1 MICLYF
7 CFTDKNAKQVSQG
20 VDTNLLASDNLFV
33 LTKEN
38 NMTSISRRNF
48 LVGSTALACSL
59 PTVAAESKNKFDD
72 SADVVVVGLGGAG
85 AAAAITA
92 SDHKASVIILEK
104 QPLATLRSNTRMSGG
119 WVHCPEKDGNK
130 EELRKYFRALFSAK
144 YDDKPS
150 VGEEDDISNGMAEYW
165 VEYTPNLM
173 DWLKSLDPELKGQ
186 KFSGP
191 AQYVNFPGAKTSS
204 YASYHLMYPARMGK
218 ASSYNGP
225 KSEATE
231 GEALWR
237 ALEKGIQDR
246 SSLIKVID
254 NAPAVSLIL
263 NKDGHVV
270 GVVAK
275 KDGKDIR
282 IQAKKGVILASGGYE
297 YSAEMRKAFLPGP
310 SVGGF
315 AFYGTPYNE
324 GEGIRM
330 GIKAGAALSKVST
343 CAARMIWAPPVYH
356 NGMRL
361 GVTTVGVG
369 APGSFVV
376 NALGDRFIAENK
388 IMGGITNNSVYE
400 KAAEQNLDTMTY
412 DNMPAWQIFEEK
424 IFKSRPLANLT
435 RSTVGYG
442 FIDYGSADNSDALKK
457 GWILKADSIE
467 ELAKKIA
474 ETSVNKGRMNPQ
486 KLADTLKRF
495 NEMSTEGKDED
506 FERNPKSLKALEG
519 TVFYAIPLFAGGS
532 NTKGGLKTNPE
543 HQVLDWDGKP
553 IKGLYAA
560 GEIACGLNRGGAML
574 TDALVFGQV
583 TGRAVVTKK

>member
-1 MICLYF
+1 
-7 CFTDKNAKQVSQG
+7 
-20 VDTNLLASDNLFV
+20 
-33 LTKEN
+33 
-38 NMTSISRRNF
+38 
-48 LVGSTALACSL
+48 
-59 PTVAAESKNKFDD
+59 
-72 SADVVVVGLGGAG
+72 
-85 AAAAITA
+85 
-92 SDHKASVIILEK
+92 
-104 QPLATLRSNTRMSGG
+104 
-119 WVHCPEKDGNK
+119 
-130 EELRKYFRALFSAK
+130 
-144 YDDKPS
+144 
-150 VGEEDDISNGMAEYW
+150 
-165 VEYTPNLM
+165 
-173 DWLKSLDPELKGQ
+173 
-186 KFSGP
+186 
-191 AQYVNFPGAKTSS
+191 
-204 YASYHLMYPARMGK
+204 
-218 ASSYNGP
+218 
-225 KSEATE
+225 
-231 GEALWR
+231 
-237 ALEKGIQDR
+237 
-246 SSLIKVID
+246 
-254 NAPAVSLIL
+254 
-263 NKDGHVV
+263 
-270 GVVAK
+270 
-275 KDGKDIR
+275 
-282 IQAKKGVILASGGYE
+282 
-297 YSAEMRKAFLPGP
+297 MRKAFLPGS

-442 FIDYGSADNSDALKK
+442 FVDYGAADNSDALKK

-486 KLADTLKRF
+486 KLAETLKRF
-495 NEMSTEGKDED
+495 NEMSMAGKDED
-506 FERNPKSLKALEG
+506 FGRNPKSLKPLEG

-532 NTKGGLKTNPE
+532 NTKGGLKTNAE

-583 TGRAVVTKK
+583 TGKAAATNK

>member
-1 MICLYF
+1 
-7 CFTDKNAKQVSQG
+7 
-20 VDTNLLASDNLFV
+20 
-33 LTKEN
+33 
-38 NMTSISRRNF
+38 MTSMSRRSF
-48 LVGSTALACSL
+48 LFGSTAMACSL
-59 PTVAAESKNKFDD
+59 PAFASDPEKKFDE

-92 SDHKASVIILEK
+92 ADHKASVIILEK

-119 WVHCPEKDGNK
+119 WVHCPDKDGNK

-218 ASSYNGP
+218 TSSYNGP
-225 KSEATE
+225 KTEATE

-246 SSLIKVID
+246 SGLIKIID
-254 NAPAVSLIL
+254 NAPAVALIL
-263 NKDGHVV
+263 NEDGHVV

-275 KDGKDIR
+275 KGGKDIR

-412 DNMPAWQIFEEK
+412 DNMPAWQIFEEE

-435 RSTVGYG
+435 RSTVGCG
-442 FIDYGSADNSDALKK
+442 FVDYGAVDNSDALKK
-457 GWILKADSIE
+457 GWVLKADSIE

-486 KLADTLKRF
+486 KLTETLKRF
-495 NEMSTEGKDED
+495 NEMSTAGKDED
-506 FERNPKSLKALEG
+506 FGRNPKSLKPLEG

-532 NTKGGLKTNPE
+532 NTKGGLKTNAE

-583 TGRAVVTKK
+583 TGKAAATKK

>member
-1 MICLYF
+1 
-7 CFTDKNAKQVSQG
+7 
-20 VDTNLLASDNLFV
+20 
-33 LTKEN
+33 
-38 NMTSISRRNF
+38 MTSMSKRSF
-48 LVGSTALACSL
+48 LVGSTAMTCSL
-59 PTVAAESKNKFDD
+59 PAFASDPEKKFDE

-92 SDHKASVIILEK
+92 ADHKASVIILEK

-119 WVHCPEKDGNK
+119 WVHCPDKDGNK

-218 ASSYNGP
+218 TSSYNGP
-225 KSEATE
+225 KTEATE

-246 SSLIKVID
+246 SGLIKIID
-254 NAPAVSLIL
+254 NAPAVALIL
-263 NKDGHVV
+263 NEDGHVV

-275 KDGKDIR
+275 KGGKDIR

-324 GEGIRM
+324 GEGIRI

-343 CAARMIWAPPVYH
+343 CAARMIWGPPY
-356 NGMRL
+356 
-361 GVTTVGVG
+361 TT
-369 APGSFVV
+369 
-376 NALGDRFIAENK
+376 
-388 IMGGITNNSVYE
+388 
-400 KAAEQNLDTMTY
+400 
-412 DNMPAWQIFEEK
+412 
-424 IFKSRPLANLT
+424 
-435 RSTVGYG
+435 
-442 FIDYGSADNSDALKK
+442 
-457 GWILKADSIE
+457 
-467 ELAKKIA
+467 
-474 ETSVNKGRMNPQ
+474 
-486 KLADTLKRF
+486 
-495 NEMSTEGKDED
+495 TEC
-506 FERNPKSLKALEG
+506 A
-519 TVFYAIPLFAGGS
+519 
-532 NTKGGLKTNPE
+532 
-543 HQVLDWDGKP
+543 
-553 IKGLYAA
+553 
-560 GEIACGLNRGGAML
+560 
-574 TDALVFGQV
+574 
-583 TGRAVVTKK
+583 

>member
-1 MICLYF
+1 
-7 CFTDKNAKQVSQG
+7 
-20 VDTNLLASDNLFV
+20 
-33 LTKEN
+33 
-38 NMTSISRRNF
+38 
-48 LVGSTALACSL
+48 
-59 PTVAAESKNKFDD
+59 
-72 SADVVVVGLGGAG
+72 
-85 AAAAITA
+85 
-92 SDHKASVIILEK
+92 
-104 QPLATLRSNTRMSGG
+104 
-119 WVHCPEKDGNK
+119 
-130 EELRKYFRALFSAK
+130 
-144 YDDKPS
+144 
-150 VGEEDDISNGMAEYW
+150 
-165 VEYTPNLM
+165 M

-218 ASSYNGP
+218 TSSYNGP

-369 APGSFVV
+369 ASGSFVV

-442 FIDYGSADNSDALKK
+442 FIDYGAADNSDALKK
-457 GWILKADSIE
+457 GWILKGDSIE

-486 KLADTLKRF
+486 KLAETLKRF
-495 NEMSTEGKDED
+495 NEMSTAGKDED
-506 FERNPKSLKALEG
+506 FGRNPKSLKPLEG

-532 NTKGGLKTNPE
+532 NTKGGLKTNAE

-583 TGRAVVTKK
+583 TGKAAASSQ

>member
-1 MICLYF
+1 
-7 CFTDKNAKQVSQG
+7 
-20 VDTNLLASDNLFV
+20 
-33 LTKEN
+33 
-38 NMTSISRRNF
+38 MTSISRRSF
-48 LVGSTALACSL
+48 LAGSTAMVCSL
-59 PTVAAESKNKFDD
+59 PAFAAESENKFDE

-92 SDHKASVIILEK
+92 ADHKASVIILEK

-119 WVHCPEKDGNK
+119 WVHCPDKDGNK

-144 YDDKPS
+144 YDVKPS
-150 VGEEDDISNGMAEYW
+150 VGEEDEISNGLAEYW

-218 ASSYNGP
+218 TSSYNGP

-246 SSLIKVID
+246 SSLIRVID

-343 CAARMIWAPPVYH
+343 CAGRMIWAPPVYH

-442 FIDYGSADNSDALKK
+442 FVDYGAADNSDALKK

-474 ETSVNKGRMNPQ
+474 ETFVNKGRMNPQ
-486 KLADTLKRF
+486 KLAETLKRF
-495 NEMSTEGKDED
+495 NEMSTAGKDED
-506 FERNPKSLKALEG
+506 FGRNPKSLKALEA

-532 NTKGGLKTNPE
+532 NTKGGLKTNAE

-583 TGRAVVTKK
+583 TGKAAASSK

>member
-1 MICLYF
+1 M
-7 CFTDKNAKQVSQG
+7 N
-20 VDTNLLASDNLFV
+20 
-33 LTKEN
+33 
-38 NMTSISRRNF
+38 SISRRHF
-48 LVGSTALACSL
+48 LVSSTAVVCGLS
-59 PTVAAESKNKFDD
+59 AASVSAKEEKFDA

-92 SDHKASVIILEK
+92 ADHKASVIILEK
-104 QPLATLRSNTRMSGG
+104 QPLSTLRSNTRMSGG
-119 WVHCPEKDGNK
+119 WVHCPDKDGNK

-144 YDDKPS
+144 YADQPS
-150 VGEEDDISNGMAEYW
+150 IGEEDDISNAMAEYW
-165 VEYTPNLM
+165 VEYTPKLM
-173 DWLKSLDPELKGQ
+173 DWLQSLDPELRGQ

-204 YASYHLMYPARMGK
+204 YASYHLMYPERIGK
-218 ASSYNGP
+218 TSSYNKP
-225 KSEATE
+225 KSEASE

-246 SSLIKVID
+246 GSLIKVMD
-254 NAPAVSLIL
+254 NTPAVSLIT
-263 NKDGHVV
+263 NPQGDVI
-270 GVVAK
+270 GVVAE
-275 KDGKDIR
+275 KDGKKIR
-282 IQAKKGVILASGGYE
+282 IQAKKAVILASGGYE
-297 YSAEMRKAFLPGP
+297 YSAEMRKAFLSGP
-310 SVGGF
+310 AVEGF

-330 GIKAGAALSKVST
+330 GLKVGAGLSKVGS
-343 CAARMIWAPPVYH
+343 CAARMIWAPPVFH
-356 NGMRL
+356 KGMRI

-400 KAAEQNLDTMTY
+400 KASQQNLDTMTY

-424 IFKSRPLANLT
+424 IFRTRPLANLT

-442 FIDYGSADNSDALKK
+442 FVDYGAADNSDALKK

-474 ETSVNKGRMNPQ
+474 DSPENKGRMNAE
-486 KLADTLKRF
+486 KLAASLKRF
-495 NEMSTEGKDED
+495 NEMSAAGKDED
-506 FERNPKSLKALEG
+506 FGRNPKSLKPLEG

-532 NTKGGLKTNPE
+532 NTKGGLKTNAE

-583 TGRAVVTKK
+583 VGKEAAGK